1 MDLSEAQISKILTNY
16 KNKRIR
22 ENKYYHEVSKNKE
35 EFKIKNRE
43 RAKLHYQNGYKEKR
57 KINYENNKQ
66 LLSSKSL
73 YNYYKRNDKIDI
85 FKNKHKDKYDMLIE
99 KNYIKDYIKD

>member
-1 MDLSEAQISKILTNY
+1 MDLTAEQIARVLTNY

-22 ENKYYHEVSKNKE
+22 ENKYYHEVTKNKE

-43 RAKLHYQNGYKEKR
+43 RAKAHYHNGYKEKKR
-57 KINYENNKQ
+57 ENYSNNKDV
-66 LLSSKSL
+66 LKTKAL

-85 FKNKHKDKYDMLIE
+85 FKEKHEDKFKMLSE
-99 KNYIKDYIKD
+99 KGLI

>member
-22 ENKYYHEVSKNKE
+22 ENKYYHEVTKNKE
-35 EFKIKNRE
+35 EFKIKNRQ
-43 RAKLHYQNGYKEKR
+43 RAKTHYQNGYKEKR

-73 YNYYKRNDKIDI
+73 YNYYKRNHKLDI
-85 FKNKHKDKYDMLIE
+85 FKEKHKDKYDLLLE
-99 KNYIKDYIKD
+99 KDYIKD

>member
-1 MDLSEAQISKILTNY
+1 MDLTAEQIARVLTNY

-22 ENKYYHEVSKNKE
+22 ENKYYHEVTKNKE

-43 RAKLHYQNGYKEKR
+43 RAKAHYHNGYKEKKR
-57 KINYENNKQ
+57 QNYSNNKDVLQ
-66 LLSSKSL
+66 MKSL

-85 FKNKHKDKYDMLIE
+85 FKEKHEDKFKMLSE
-99 KNYIKDYIKD
+99 KGLI